1 MHLIIDKKKRKTKLP
16 KVMRAAIRL
25 FVRQGI
31 DGATIHDIARAAG
44 VSEGAL
50 YRHFKSKD
58 ELAWH
63 LFTTHLAEFTTHLFS
78 IVLSQPTAERRIR
91 AFVAECFTAFEANRN
106 LFTYLILSEHRELKK
121 YPGSQ
126 LHPGHVILKVIQ
138 DGQAAG
144 EIRAGDPYILGSLV
158 LGGIIRTCVVK
169 IHGGIEDRLTEHTED
184 VGDLLWSMVKM
195 EAP

>member
-1 MHLIIDKKKRKTKLP
+1 MHLIIDKEKQGTKLP

-31 DGATIHDIARAAG
+31 DGTTIQDIAREAG

-63 LFTTHLAEFTTHLFS
+63 LFTTHLAEFTTQLFS
-78 IVLSQPTAERRIR
+78 MVMSQPTARERIR
-91 AFVAECFTAFEANRN
+91 AFVTECFKAFESNRD

-121 YPGSQ
+121 YPGTQ

-138 DGQAAG
+138 EGQRTG
-144 EIRAGDPYILGSLV
+144 EIRRGDPFILGSLV

-169 IHGGIEDRLTEHTED
+169 IHNAIEGRLTDRVDEVCEL
-184 VGDLLWSMVKM
+184 VWSMI
-195 EAP
+195 EHD

>member
-1 MHLIIDKKKRKTKLP
+1 MHLIIDKEKRGTKLP
-16 KVMRAAIRL
+16 KVMRASIRL

-31 DGATIHDIARAAG
+31 DGTTIQDIAREAG

-58 ELAWH
+58 ALAWH

-78 IVLSQPTAERRIR
+78 TVMSRPTAEERIH
-91 AFVAECFTAFEANRN
+91 AFVNECFGAFETNRD

-121 YPGSQ
+121 YPGTQ
-126 LHPGHVILKVIQ
+126 LHPGHVMLKVIQ
-138 DGQAAG
+138 GGQAAG
-144 EIRAGDPYILGSLV
+144 EIRSGDPYILGSLV

-169 IHGGIEDRLTEHTED
+169 IHNAIDGRLTDRAGE
-184 VGDLLWSMVKM
+184 VGDLLWSMIKH
-195 EAP
+195 E

>member
-1 MHLIIDKKKRKTKLP
+1 MNLIIDKEKRNTKLP
-16 KVMRAAIRL
+16 SVMRAAIHL

-31 DGATIHDIARAAG
+31 DGTTIQDIAREAG

-63 LFTTHLAEFTTHLFS
+63 LFTTHLAEFTAQLFS
-78 IVLSQPTAERRIR
+78 MVLSQPTAEQRIR
-91 AFVAECFTAFEANRN
+91 AFVAECFKAFEANRD
-106 LFTYLILSEHRELKK
+106 LFAYLILSEHRELKK
-121 YPGSQ
+121 YPGTQ

-138 DGQAAG
+138 EGQRAG
-144 EIRAGDPYILGSLV
+144 EIRPGDPYILGSLV

-169 IHGGIEDRLTEHTED
+169 IHGGIEERLTKHEEE
-184 VGDLLWSMVKM
+184 VSNLLWSMIAH
-195 EAP
+195 E

>member
-1 MHLIIDKKKRKTKLP
+1 
-16 KVMRAAIRL
+16 MRAAIRL
-25 FVRQGI
+25 FVKQGI
-31 DGATIHDIARAAG
+31 DGTTIQDIAREAG

-58 ELAWH
+58 ALAWH

-78 IVLSQPTAERRIR
+78 LVLSRPTAEQRIQ
-91 AFVAECFTAFEANRN
+91 AFVAECFNAFESNRD

-121 YPGSQ
+121 YPGTQ

-138 DGQAAG
+138 EGQAAG

-169 IHGGIEDRLTEHTED
+169 IHGGIEDQLTEHTEE
-184 VGDLLWSMVKM
+184 VGDLLWSMIKH
-195 EAP
+195 E

>member
-1 MHLIIDKKKRKTKLP
+1 MHLIIDKEKQGTKLP

-31 DGATIHDIARAAG
+31 DGTTIQDIAREAG

-63 LFTTHLAEFTTHLFS
+63 LFTTHLAEFTTQLFS
-78 IVLSQPTAERRIR
+78 MVMSQPTAEQRIQVF
-91 AFVAECFTAFEANRN
+91 AAECFKAFEANRD

-121 YPGSQ
+121 YPGTQ
-126 LHPGHVILKVIQ
+126 LHPGHVVLKVIQ
-138 DGQAAG
+138 EGQAAG
-144 EIRAGDPYILGSLV
+144 EIRQGDPYILGSLV

-169 IHGGIEDRLTEHTED
+169 IHNAIEGRLTDHSAE
-184 VGDLLWSMVKM
+184 VGDLLWRMVQH
-195 EAP
+195 E